1 MAMLRRSV
9 LPSALS
15 QLQQLLP
22 PKSAV
27 VVAAEAKI
35 AIAQVPVVHEAKV
48 QIPTWRITTPSKT
61 TKVTLMILGA
71 RTRRRPQFVPSS
83 QLGFSVSRLSCQT
96 HQLKVE

>member
-35 AIAQVPVVHEAKV
+35 AIAQVPVAHEAKV
-48 QIPTWRITTPSKT
+48 QIPTWCANPLQT

-71 RTRRRPQFVPSS
+71 KTRRRPLFASS
-83 QLGFSVSRLSCQT
+83 SHLGLSVSRLSCQT